1 MEDQRQQQLNGSLLE
16 TPVIYNSF
24 EVTSHRQIVH
34 GQQHERS
41 GDDHHCFELVLDL
54 GHGDD
59 AQESQRIPV
68 QWILTII
75 TLIIIVIYKLL

>member
-1 MEDQRQQQLNGSLLE
+1 MYYI
-16 TPVIYNSF
+16 VYYYF

-41 GDDHHCFELVLDL
+41 GDDHHDFELVLDL

-59 AQESQRIPV
+59 AQESQRKSV
-68 QWILTII
+68 Q
-75 TLIIIVIYKLL
+75 